1 MIHLKEIIQHKSK
14 EIFQLAVDMR
24 RDFHLHPELSGCEDR
39 TAAKISEI
47 LSQWGIEHQT
57 GIAGTGIVGLIKG
70 GKGEGKTVG
79 LRADMDALPLTE
91 TSGVEFES
99 LNQGVM
105 HACGHD
111 MHMAS
116 LLASLKILNELKNEF
131 CGNVKFIFQ
140 PSEEK
145 YPGGAIQM
153 INQGVLENPTV
164 DCMFGMHVM
173 PELAC
178 GFAGFKAE
186 QYMASTDEIYIT
198 VNGRGG
204 HAANPHQNI
213 DPIVIGAHII
223 IALQQIVSR
232 HAVPSI
238 PTVLSFGKFIGQG
251 RTNIIPDKVEMEG
264 TIRTFNNEW
273 RKEAHLLIE
282 QIAQNTAQAFG
293 ATCTVFIDKGYP
305 FLYNNPSLTARSK
318 EAAEV
323 FLGKEKT
330 EDIDL
335 RMTAEDFAYFA
346 QKVPSCF
353 YRIGVG
359 LDDNKTYNLHASNFK
374 LNEKAMQNAIGFM
387 VWACISELNQ

>member
-1 MIHLKEIIQHKSK
+1 MNHLKEIIQQKAK
-14 EIFQLAVDMR
+14 EIFQLAVEMR
-24 RDFHLHPELSGCEDR
+24 RDFHLYPELSGCEHR
-39 TAAKISEI
+39 TASKISEI

-57 GIAGTGIVGLIKG
+57 GIAGTGIVGLLKG
-70 GKGEGKTVG
+70 GKGEGKTLG

-91 TSGVEFES
+91 TSGLEFAS
-99 LNQGVM
+99 LNEGVM

-116 LLASLKILNELKNEF
+116 LLASLKILNELKNEYY
-131 CGNVKFIFQ
+131 GNIKFIFQ

-153 INQGVLENPTV
+153 INQGVLENPSV

-173 PELAC
+173 PELPC
-178 GFAGFKAE
+178 GFAGFKKE

-198 VNGRGG
+198 VNGKGG

-213 DPIVIGAHII
+213 DPIVIGAQII

-238 PTVLSFGKFIGQG
+238 PTVLSFGKFMGQG
-251 RTNIIPDKVEMEG
+251 QTNIIPDKVEMAG
-264 TIRTFNNEW
+264 TLRTFNNEW
-273 RKEAHLLIE
+273 RKEVHSLIE

-293 ATCTVFIDKGYP
+293 AKCTVFIDKGYP
-305 FLYNNPSLTARSK
+305 FLYNNPTLTSRNK
-318 EAAEV
+318 EAAQE

-330 EDIDL
+330 KDIDL

-346 QKVPSCF
+346 EKTPSCF

-359 LDDNKTYNLHASNFK
+359 FDENKIYNLHASNFK
-374 LNEKAMQNAIGFM
+374 LNENAMQNAIGYM
-387 VWACISELNQ
+387 VWASISELNR